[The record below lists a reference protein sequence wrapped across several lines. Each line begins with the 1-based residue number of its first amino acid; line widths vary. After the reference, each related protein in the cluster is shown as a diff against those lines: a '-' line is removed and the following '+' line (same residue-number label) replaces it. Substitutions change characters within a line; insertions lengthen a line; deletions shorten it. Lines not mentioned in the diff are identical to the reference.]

1 MVMMM
6 MMIDDDDTCSRTGPC
21 NGDQKFLKEKQMLV
35 KVFSELKTNTCE
47 IFCICFKLHLTTYL
61 LIIILDKSPKIPKI

>member
-1 MVMMM
+1 MMVMMM
-6 MMIDDDDTCSRTGPC
+6 MMIDDDDDDTCSRTGPC

-47 IFCICFKLHLTTYL
+47 IFCISFKLHLTTY
-61 LIIILDKSPKIPKI
+61 